1 MQYTVKKPINNN
13 ILRVVDPTGCELIV
27 TGRGLGFGVK
37 PGYKIEAE
45 TVERSYRMTSPAVQ
59 QKLVELLEQIPYEHL
74 LLTDELVAMIRSR
87 VNYPL
92 NESLLI
98 TLADHISFAIQ
109 RSEQGIRFS
118 NPLMAPIREFYPEEY
133 RLGME
138 CLAAIR
144 QRCHADL
151 SDDEGGFI
159 ALHIVNA
166 ELNTTMSVVNDVTR
180 FVDGC
185 VQVVEYFY
193 NCHFDRDALDFSRFT
208 VHLRFFCATRIS
220 RKTGAGKRY
229 PRRSVPRPDR
239 PQLQR
244 TLQMRLLHC
253 GVCPQHLAQ
262 GAFGR
267 GTGVPYDPSETDS
280 DGKISS
286 FASLLILHRSF
297 LCGYICW
304 IRT

>member
-1 MQYTVKKPINNN
+1 MQYTVKKSINNN

-109 RSEQGIRFS
+109 RSEQGIHFS

-138 CLAAIR
+138 CLATIR

-180 FVDGC
+180 F
-185 VQVVEYFY
+185 
-193 NCHFDRDALDFSRFT
+193 T
-208 VHLRFFCATRIS
+208 VHLRFFAQRVFQGKQEQENDPHDEVFRALIARNCSEHYKCACCIAEYVRNTWHKELSDEELVFLTIHLKRI
-220 RKTGAGKRY
+220 RMGK
-229 PRRSVPRPDR
+229 
-239 PQLQR
+239 
-244 TLQMRLLHC
+244 
-253 GVCPQHLAQ
+253 
-262 GAFGR
+262 
-267 GTGVPYDPSETDS
+267 
-280 DGKISS
+280 
-286 FASLLILHRSF
+286 
-297 LCGYICW
+297 
-304 IRT
+304 

>member
-27 TGRGLGFGVK
+27 TGRGLGFGAK

-45 TVERSYRMTSPAVQ
+45 TVEHSYRMTSPAVQ

-74 LLTDELVAMIRSR
+74 LLTDELVETIRQR
-87 VNYPL
+87 LKYPL

-133 RLGME
+133 LLGME

-185 VQVVEYFY
+185 VQVVECFY

-208 VHLRFFCATRIS
+208 VHLRFFAQRVFQGKQEQENDSHDEVFRALIARNCSEHYKCACCIAEYVRNTWH
-220 RKTGAGKRY
+220 K
-229 PRRSVPRPDR
+229 
-239 PQLQR
+239 
-244 TLQMRLLHC
+244 
-253 GVCPQHLAQ
+253 
-262 GAFGR
+262 
-267 GTGVPYDPSETDS
+267 
-280 DGKISS
+280 
-286 FASLLILHRSF
+286 
-297 LCGYICW
+297 
-304 IRT
+304 